1 MLCSKCQTNKP
12 ETEFCINNA
21 NPSGLDYFCK
31 DCKKILKQDFYRTK
45 RGVIVT
51 IYDSQ
56 KSSSKRRHHPVP
68 SYSLNQ
74 LYEWVS
80 NQEIFHTLYDIWVET
95 NYNKMDK
102 PSIDRLEDDKP
113 YTFENIQIVSYE
125 ENHAKAT
132 YNREQGITT
141 QGSVCKPV
149 RQYTLTGAFIQEF
162 VSASQATKFLPDL
175 KLNRQNIQKVCNG
188 ERKSCGGFIW
198 KFKD

>member
-1 MLCSKCQTNKP
+1 
-12 ETEFCINNA
+12 
-21 NPSGLDYFCK
+21 
-31 DCKKILKQDFYRTK
+31 
-45 RGVIVT
+45 
-51 IYDSQ
+51 
-56 KSSSKRRHHPVP
+56 
-68 SYSLNQ
+68 
-74 LYEWVS
+74 
-80 NQEIFHTLYDIWVET
+80 
-95 NYNKMDK
+95 MDK